1 MHVMDQKDVSELS
14 ALKICV
20 TNHVGQ
26 QVFAVRNR
34 VINK

>member
-1 MHVMDQKDVSELS
+1 MHVIDQKDVSDSS

-20 TNHVGQ
+20 ANHVGQ